1 MNNPLVS
8 IIMPAYN
15 VERYIS
21 DSINSVINQTYR
33 NWELI
38 IIDDASCDD
47 TSKIIKEF
55 ALKDNR
61 IKPIFRKINSS
72 RPSIAK
78 NEAYNKITGEFVAF
92 LDSDDLWL
100 EDKLQKQVK
109 LMKNTNYKLCYTGG
123 YIIDENGNE
132 IKSFLPQ
139 YQNGYIFK
147 QLLFRYE
154 INNQSVLIS
163 KDVFKK
169 FNENIIIGE
178 DYNFFMNIAF
188 HFKIC
193 NIKEKL
199 VKYRFHKKSITN
211 LTYDLSSGTLFTLEE
226 LNNKY
231 NILKK
236 YPFEYIFCFI
246 KAYRFKIFNKLK
258 RMRFARAN

>member
-1 MNNPLVS
+1 MNNNPLVS

-21 DSINSVINQTYR
+21 DSISSVINQTYK

-55 ALKDNR
+55 SLKDNR
-61 IKPIFRKINSS
+61 IKPIFRKINSG

-100 EDKLQKQVK
+100 ENKLQKQVN
-109 LMKNTNYKLCYTGG
+109 LMKNTNCKLCYTGG

-139 YQNGYIFK
+139 YQNGHIFK
-147 QLLFRYE
+147 KLLFHYE
-154 INNQSVLIS
+154 INNQSVLIT
-163 KDVFKK
+163 KDVLEK

-178 DYNFFMNIAF
+178 DYNLFMSIAV
-188 HFKIC
+188 KYEIC

-199 VKYRFHKKSITN
+199 IKYRIHKKSITKSNFN
-211 LTYDLSSGTLFTLEE
+211 LADGTLFTLKE
-226 LNNKY
+226 LDNKY

-236 YPFEYIFCFI
+236 YPFEYVFCFI
-246 KAYRFKIFNKLK
+246 KAYRFKLFEILK
-258 RMRFARAN
+258 EKM